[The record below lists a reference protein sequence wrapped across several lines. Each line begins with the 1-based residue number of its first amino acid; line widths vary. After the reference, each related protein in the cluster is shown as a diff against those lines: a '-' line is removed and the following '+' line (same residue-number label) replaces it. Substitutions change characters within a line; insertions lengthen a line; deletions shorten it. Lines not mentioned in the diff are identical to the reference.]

1 MIRWVVP
8 AAAVASLLALGGW
21 AHLPVEPLPQG
32 VRADRVVVHKAAR
45 VLELYDGAR
54 RLRSYSISLG
64 WEPRGAKREEGDG
77 KTPEGRYVVDFRK
90 ADSSFHRALHV
101 SYPSPREA
109 AAARARGASAG
120 GLIMIHGL
128 PNGRAYLGRLHLF
141 DDWTLGCIAVTNPEI
156 EEIWRVV
163 PDGTPIEILP

>member
-1 MIRWVVP
+1 MTRWL
-8 AAAVASLLALGGW
+8 AGAGAVASLVVLAAS
-21 AHLPVEPLPQG
+21 AHIPVEPLPRG
-32 VRADRVVVHKAAR
+32 VRADRIVVRKSAR
-45 VLELYDGAR
+45 VLELYSGAR
-54 RLRSYSISLG
+54 RLRAYPIALG
-64 WEPRGAKREEGDG
+64 TEPRGAKQEEGDG

-101 SYPSPREA
+101 SYPAPRDV
-109 AAARARGASAG
+109 AAARARGVSAG

-128 PNGRAYLGRLHLF
+128 PNGKGYLGRLHLLH
-141 DDWTLGCIAVTNPEI
+141 DWTLGCIAVTDPEI